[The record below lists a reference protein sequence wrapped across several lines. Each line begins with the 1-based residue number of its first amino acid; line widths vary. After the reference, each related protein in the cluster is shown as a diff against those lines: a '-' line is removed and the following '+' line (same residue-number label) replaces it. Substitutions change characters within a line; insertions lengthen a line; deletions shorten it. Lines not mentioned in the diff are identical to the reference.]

1 MVLQVVF
8 DGGFEVGDA
17 AKHAAA
23 DGIGGDQPEEA
34 LDLVE
39 PRGGSRREVEMK
51 ARMAFQPCF
60 DLGML
65 VGGVVVDHQMEVEG
79 SGRVAVDAPQEAQEF
94 LVTMAR
100 HALADD
106 LAGGDI
112 ERGKQRRCAVALVV
126 MCSNSDL
133 I

>member
-1 MVLQVVF
+1 MSPPGDFFEDVSGCGGPDEGFRIGIMVLQVVF

-23 DGIGGDQPEEA
+23 DGILGDQPEEA

-65 VGGVVVDHQMEVEG
+65 VGGIVVDHQME
-79 SGRVAVDAPQEAQEF
+79 GR
-94 LVTMAR
+94 
-100 HALADD
+100 ALGV
-106 LAGGDI
+106 L
-112 ERGKQRRCAVALVV
+112 RSMRRRKHR
-126 MCSNSDL
+126 NSW
-133 I
+133 